1 MLDGHDERNGHFVG
15 LYNIS
20 LSIHSRCFLCDIF
33 FFIMTK
39 FNKMTKDILF
49 CVLLKKKYMYINIKI
64 NMFIYNFVIVI
75 VRYKV

>member
-1 MLDGHDERNGHFVG
+1 M
-15 LYNIS
+15 I
-20 LSIHSRCFLCDIF
+20 
-33 FFIMTK
+33 
-39 FNKMTKDILF
+39 KDILF